1 MEKFNLKWKDFQPNV
16 SASFKKLRNHSE
28 FHDVT
33 LVSNDQKQV
42 LAHKVVLSAC
52 SAFFN
57 NILAKNKHP
66 HPMLCLDGIS
76 SGQLDEIL
84 DYIYFGEVQI
94 LHENINT
101 FLDIAERLEMDGLIG
116 SKEEDVKST
125 YSKFP
130 DEKISLGSIKE
141 EMVPEES
148 KSDADIPISNMSF
161 HQESKSDNEVP
172 VTNMST
178 NVRHVNDKIKVNA
191 GNFSSVDELDNYIKE
206 QIINTNEGKQ
216 CGICF
221 YRTKFSPNLKGH
233 IETHLEG
240 LSFSCGNCDKSFS
253 SRESLRKHMKRC
265 ERK

>member
-66 HPMLCLDGIS
+66 HPMLCLDGIN

-125 YSKFP
+125 YT
-130 DEKISLGSIKE
+130 
-141 EMVPEES
+141 V
-148 KSDADIPISNMSF
+148 
-161 HQESKSDNEVP
+161 
-172 VTNMST
+172 
-178 NVRHVNDKIKVNA
+178 
-191 GNFSSVDELDNYIKE
+191 
-206 QIINTNEGKQ
+206 
-216 CGICF
+216 
-221 YRTKFSPNLKGH
+221 
-233 IETHLEG
+233 
-240 LSFSCGNCDKSFS
+240 
-253 SRESLRKHMKRC
+253 
-265 ERK
+265 